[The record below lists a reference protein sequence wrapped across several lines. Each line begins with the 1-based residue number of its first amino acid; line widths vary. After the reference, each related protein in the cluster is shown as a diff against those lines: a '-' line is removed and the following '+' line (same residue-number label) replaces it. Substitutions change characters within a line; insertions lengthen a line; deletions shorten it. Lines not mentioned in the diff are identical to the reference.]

1 MDYQLPDEIEKLRI
15 KTRDFVNN
23 IIIPLESDKS
33 SYDDHENINLSL
45 LENIREKVKQAG
57 LWAPQIPASRSGLGL
72 GPVGMSVL
80 YEEMNRSIFGPVC
93 FNCAAPDD
101 GNMYILNKIATEEQK
116 IQWLDPIIRGEV
128 RSALAMTEPAPGGGS
143 DPSMIKTEAV
153 FSNNKWIVNGLK
165 WYITGAGIASHFIL
179 LAKTKGGL
187 TAFLYHKDQP
197 GWNIKYNGLEIPD
210 ENRLGEVGQGLKIVQ
225 IRLGLARLT
234 HCMRWIGLSKRSLE
248 IALDY
253 VSHREGFGIKLA
265 DRESIQIKLGK
276 AAMDIDISRLLVM
289 RAAWKIENGSKSRQD
304 VSMAKI
310 QVADTLNEVCD
321 TAIQLNGA
329 KGYSKDIILEWIY
342 RYARQAKLVD
352 GATEVHQ
359 MILNRFFNNYKSDF
373 WHWGIGPDV

>member
-1 MDYQLPDEIEKLRI
+1 MDYHLSDEIEKLRI

-116 IQWLDPIIRGEV
+116 IKWLDPIIRGEV

-187 TAFLYHKDQP
+187 TAVSYTH
-197 GWNIKYNGLEIPD
+197 
-210 ENRLGEVGQGLKIVQ
+210 
-225 IRLGLARLT
+225 LT
-234 HCMRWIGLSKRSLE
+234 LPTICS
-248 IALDY
+248 
-253 VSHREGFGIKLA
+253 V
-265 DRESIQIKLGK
+265 
-276 AAMDIDISRLLVM
+276 
-289 RAAWKIENGSKSRQD
+289 
-304 VSMAKI
+304 
-310 QVADTLNEVCD
+310 
-321 TAIQLNGA
+321 
-329 KGYSKDIILEWIY
+329 
-342 RYARQAKLVD
+342 
-352 GATEVHQ
+352 
-359 MILNRFFNNYKSDF
+359 
-373 WHWGIGPDV
+373 